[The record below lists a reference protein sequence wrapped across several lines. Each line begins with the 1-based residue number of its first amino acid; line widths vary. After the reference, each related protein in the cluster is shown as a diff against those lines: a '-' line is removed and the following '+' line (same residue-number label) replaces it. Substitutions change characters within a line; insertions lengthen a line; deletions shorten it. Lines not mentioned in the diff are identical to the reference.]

1 MDANLIERYQG
12 GGDIY
17 AQMESLYGASAA
29 NSIAAAASTGD
40 ETKINAA
47 IVQAKYGTPLN
58 ASTWSIFG
66 NQLATDPLG
75 APIESLNGQIGKVL
89 GDLFK
94 NPLVLGALALG
105 LFFFFGGA
113 DVLRGWLKGGKQ

>member
-66 NQLATDPLG
+66 NQLATDPLAAPLEG
-75 APIESLNGQIGKVL
+75 ANNLL
-89 GDLFK
+89 GDTFLSFLK
-94 NPLVLGALALG
+94 NPWVVAAVVVIVFGAM
-105 LFFFFGGA
+105 GGF
-113 DVLRGWLKGGKQ
+113 GWLGRKVFSK